1 MLFNK
6 LGIYLVFLCSAI
18 LGNPVVAQEF
28 PNKPIRMVVG
38 FPPGGGIDQLAR
50 VLAEGMSS
58 QLGQNIVVD
67 NKPGAG
73 TAIASAEIMR
83 APNDGYTIGL
93 GNVGQFSVLEHISKQ
108 PIVDLPNKLTPIGQ
122 VGYAPLA
129 LFVPAT
135 LNVNSTS
142 EYLNLLR
149 SQPDALS
156 YASGG
161 NGQITH
167 LAFEM
172 LKSEAQVKIQHIPY
186 KGSGP
191 ALIDLMAGRVVGMID
206 ALGAGMPHVK
216 SGKLKVLALTAA
228 DRAPEFQTIPTF
240 KEAGLKNYVVTGWQG
255 MVAPLNTPTAVV
267 QKLNRALNETL
278 NKKEIREKMIGL
290 GYYPTPTTPDQFG
303 VFMKAESVRWGALCK
318 ELKIEA
324 D

>member
-1 MLFNK
+1 MHIKQLAYYLAL
-6 LGIYLVFLCSAI
+6 LGSAI
-18 LGNPVVAQEF
+18 FGNPVLAQDF

-58 QLGQNIVVD
+58 QLGQNIIVD

-129 LFVPAT
+129 LFVPAS
-135 LNVNSTS
+135 LSVNSTA
-142 EYLNLLR
+142 EYLNLLK
-149 SQPDALS
+149 SQPNAFS
-156 YASGG
+156 YGSGG

-228 DRAPEFQTIPTF
+228 ERAPEFQTIPTF
-240 KEAGLKNYVVTGWQG
+240 KEAGLKNYVGTGWQG
-255 MVAPLNTPTAVV
+255 MVAPLNIPTPVL

-290 GYYPTPTTPDQFG
+290 GYYPTPTTSQEFG

-318 ELKIEA
+318 ELNIEA

>member
-1 MLFNK
+1 MHFKK
-6 LGIYLVFLCSAI
+6 LGIYLTLLSGAI
-18 LGNPVVAQEF
+18 FGYPAVAQDF

-50 VLAEGMSS
+50 ILAEGMSS
-58 QLGQNIVVD
+58 HLGQNIVVD

-108 PIVDLPNKLTPIGQ
+108 PIVDLPNKLSPIGQ

-135 LNVNSTS
+135 LNVNSTV
-142 EYLNLLR
+142 EYLNLLK
-149 SQPDALS
+149 SQPNALS

-206 ALGAGMPHVK
+206 ALGTGMPHVK

-240 KEAGLKNYVVTGWQG
+240 REAGLKNYVVTGWQG
-255 MVAPLNTPTAVV
+255 MVAPLNTPAAVV
-267 QKLNRALNETL
+267 QRLNRALNETL
-278 NKKEIREKMIGL
+278 NKKEIRDKMIGL

-318 ELKIEA
+318 ELKIES

>member
-1 MLFNK
+1 MHFKK
-6 LGIYLVFLCSAI
+6 LGIYLALLSGAI
-18 LGNPVVAQEF
+18 FGNPAFAQDF
-28 PNKPIRMVVG
+28 PNKPIRKVVG

-50 VLAEGMSS
+50 ILAEGMSS

-135 LNVNSTS
+135 LNVNSTA
-142 EYLNLLR
+142 EYLNLLK
-149 SQPDALS
+149 SQPNALS

-240 KEAGLKNYVVTGWQG
+240 REAGLKNYVVTGWQG
-255 MVAPLNTPTAVV
+255 MVAPLNTPAVV
-267 QKLNRALNETL
+267 VQRLNRALNETL
-278 NKKEIREKMIGL
+278 NKKEIRDKMIGL

-318 ELKIEA
+318 ELKIES

>member
-1 MLFNK
+1 MQFKK
-6 LGIYLVFLCSAI
+6 LGIYLTLLGGAI
-18 LGNPVVAQEF
+18 FGNPIGAQEF

-58 QLGQNIVVD
+58 QLGQNIIVD

-73 TAIASAEIMR
+73 TAIASSEIIR

-142 EYLNLLR
+142 EYLNLLK
-149 SQPDALS
+149 SQPNTLS

-318 ELKIEA
+318 ELKIES

>member
-1 MLFNK
+1 MNFKKIGICLTLF
-6 LGIYLVFLCSAI
+6 GSAI
-18 LGNPVVAQEF
+18 LGQTAVAQDF
-28 PNKPIRMVVG
+28 PTKPIRMVVG

-108 PIVDLPNKLTPIGQ
+108 PIVDLPSKLAPIGQ

-135 LNVNSTS
+135 LNVNSTVD
-142 EYLNLLR
+142 YLNLLK
-149 SQPDALS
+149 SQPNALS

-240 KEAGLKNYVVTGWQG
+240 KESGLKNYVVTGWQG
-255 MVAPLNTPTAVV
+255 MVAPLGTPPAVV

-278 NKKEIREKMIGL
+278 NKKEIREKMVGL
-290 GYYPTPTTPDQFG
+290 GYYPTPTTADQFG
-303 VFMKAESVRWGALCK
+303 SFMKAESIRWGALCK

>member
-1 MLFNK
+1 MQFKK
-6 LGIYLVFLCSAI
+6 LAIYLVLLSGAI
-18 LGNPVVAQEF
+18 FGNPAVAQDF

-58 QLGQNIVVD
+58 QLGQNIIVD

-73 TAIASAEIMR
+73 TAIASAEIIR

-142 EYLNLLR
+142 EYLNLLK
-149 SQPDALS
+149 SQPNTLS

-290 GYYPTPTTPDQFG
+290 GYYPTPTSPDQFG

-318 ELKIEA
+318 ELKIES

>member
-1 MLFNK
+1 MHISK
-6 LGIYLVFLCSAI
+6 LGTYLALLSCAI
-18 LGNPVVAQEF
+18 LGNLAFAQDF

-83 APNDGYTIGL
+83 SPSDGYTIGL

-108 PIVDLPNKLTPIGQ
+108 PIVDLPNKLAPVGQ

-135 LNVNSTS
+135 LNVNSAAD
-142 EYLNLLR
+142 YLNLLK
-149 SQPDALS
+149 SQPNALS

-172 LKSEAQVKIQHIPY
+172 LKSEVQVKIQHIPY

-228 DRAPEFQTIPTF
+228 DRAPEFQAIPTF
-240 KEAGLKNYVVTGWQG
+240 KESGLKNYVVTGWQG
-255 MVAPLNTPTAVV
+255 MVAPLNTPAAVV
-267 QKLNRALNETL
+267 QKLNKALNETL

-303 VFMKAESVRWGALCK
+303 VFMKAESQRWGALCK

>member
-1 MLFNK
+1 MQFKK
-6 LGIYLVFLCSAI
+6 LGIYLTLLGGAI
-18 LGNPVVAQEF
+18 FGNPIGAQEF

-58 QLGQNIVVD
+58 QLGQNIIVD

-73 TAIASAEIMR
+73 TAIASAEIIR

-93 GNVGQFSVLEHISKQ
+93 GNVGQCSVLEHISKQ

-142 EYLNLLR
+142 EYLNLLK
-149 SQPDALS
+149 SQPNALS

-191 ALIDLMAGRVVGMID
+191 ALIDLMTGRVVGMID

-318 ELKIEA
+318 ELKIES

>member
-1 MLFNK
+1 MQFKK
-6 LGIYLVFLCSAI
+6 LGIYLTLLGGAI
-18 LGNPVVAQEF
+18 FGNPVGAQEF

-73 TAIASAEIMR
+73 TAIASAEIIR

-142 EYLNLLR
+142 EYLNLLK
-149 SQPDALS
+149 SQPNALS

-172 LKSEAQVKIQHIPY
+172 LKSEAQVKIQHVPY

-228 DRAPEFQTIPTF
+228 ERAPEFQTIPTF

-255 MVAPLNTPTAVV
+255 MVAPMNTPPPVL

-290 GYYPTPTTPDQFG
+290 GYYPTPTTSDQFG

-318 ELKIEA
+318 ELKIES

>member
-1 MLFNK
+1 MQFKK
-6 LGIYLVFLCSAI
+6 LAIYLVLLSGAI
-18 LGNPVVAQEF
+18 FGNPAVAQDF

-58 QLGQNIVVD
+58 QLGQNIIVD

-135 LNVNSTS
+135 LNANSTS
-142 EYLNLLR
+142 EYLNLLK
-149 SQPDALS
+149 SQPNALS

-240 KEAGLKNYVVTGWQG
+240 REAGLKNYVVTGWQG
-255 MVAPLNTPTAVV
+255 MVAPLNTPAAVV

-318 ELKIEA
+318 ELKIES

>member
-1 MLFNK
+1 MHIKQLAYYLAL
-6 LGIYLVFLCSAI
+6 LGSAI
-18 LGNPVVAQEF
+18 FGNPVLAQDF

-58 QLGQNIVVD
+58 QLGQNIIVD

-129 LFVPAT
+129 LFVPAS
-135 LNVNSTS
+135 LSVNSTA
-142 EYLNLLR
+142 EYLNLLK
-149 SQPDALS
+149 SQPNAFS
-156 YASGG
+156 YGSGG

-228 DRAPEFQTIPTF
+228 ERAPEFQTIPTF

-255 MVAPLNTPTAVV
+255 MVAPLNIPTPVL

-290 GYYPTPTTPDQFG
+290 GYYPTPTTSQEFG

-318 ELKIEA
+318 ELNIEA

>member
-6 LGIYLVFLCSAI
+6 LGIYLALLCSAV

-73 TAIASAEIMR
+73 TAIASVEIMR

-142 EYLNLLR
+142 EYLNLLK
-149 SQPDALS
+149 SQPNAFS

-172 LKSEAQVKIQHIPY
+172 LKSEAQVNIQHIPY

-228 DRAPEFQTIPTF
+228 ERAPEFQTIPTF
-240 KEAGLKNYVVTGWQG
+240 KETGLKNYVVIGWQG
-255 MVAPLNTPTAVV
+255 MVAPLNTPAAVV
-267 QKLNRALNETL
+267 QKLNKALNETL

-303 VFMKAESVRWGALCK
+303 VFMKAESARWGALCK

>member
-1 MLFNK
+1 
-6 LGIYLVFLCSAI
+6 
-18 LGNPVVAQEF
+18 
-28 PNKPIRMVVG
+28 
-38 FPPGGGIDQLAR
+38 
-50 VLAEGMSS
+50 
-58 QLGQNIVVD
+58 
-67 NKPGAG
+67 
-73 TAIASAEIMR
+73 
-83 APNDGYTIGL
+83 
-93 GNVGQFSVLEHISKQ
+93 
-108 PIVDLPNKLTPIGQ
+108 
-122 VGYAPLA
+122 
-129 LFVPAT
+129 
-135 LNVNSTS
+135 
-142 EYLNLLR
+142 LNLLK
-149 SQPDALS
+149 SQPNVFS
-156 YASGG
+156 YGSGG

-228 DRAPEFQTIPTF
+228 ERAPEFQTIPTF

-255 MVAPLNTPTAVV
+255 MVAPLNTPIPVL

-278 NKKEIREKMIGL
+278 NKKEIREKMIGM
-290 GYYPTPTTPDQFG
+290 GYYPTPTTSQEFG

-318 ELKIEA
+318 ELHIET

>member
-1 MLFNK
+1 MQSKK
-6 LGIYLVFLCSAI
+6 LAIYLVLLSGAI
-18 LGNPVVAQEF
+18 FGNPAVAQDF

-58 QLGQNIVVD
+58 QLGQNIIVD

-142 EYLNLLR
+142 EYLNLLK
-149 SQPDALS
+149 SQPNTLS

-240 KEAGLKNYVVTGWQG
+240 KESGLKNYVVTGWQG

-318 ELKIEA
+318 ELKIES

>member
-1 MLFNK
+1 MYLK
-6 LGIYLVFLCSAI
+6 KIGILLTLMVSVIHGQHA
-18 LGNPVVAQEF
+18 VAQDF

-50 VLAEGMSS
+50 LLAEGMSS
-58 QLGQNIVVD
+58 QLGQNIIVD

-83 APNDGYTIGL
+83 ATNDGYTIGL

-108 PIVDLPNKLTPIGQ
+108 PIVDLPSKLAPIGQ

-135 LNVNSTS
+135 LSVNSVTD
-142 EYLNLLR
+142 YLNLLK
-149 SQPDALS
+149 SQPNTLS
-156 YASGG
+156 YGSGG

-172 LKSEAQVKIQHIPY
+172 LKSETQVKIQHIPY

-228 DRAPEFQTIPTF
+228 ERVPEFQSIPTF
-240 KEAGLKNYVVTGWQG
+240 KESGLKNYVVTGWQG
-255 MVAPLNTPTAVV
+255 MVAPLGTPSAVL
-267 QKLNRALNETL
+267 QKLNRSLNETL

-290 GYYPTPTTPDQFG
+290 GYYPTPTSAEQFG
-303 VFMKAESVRWGALCK
+303 SFMKAESLRWGALCK
-318 ELKIEA
+318 ELKIET

>member
-1 MLFNK
+1 MHIKQLAFYLAL
-6 LGIYLVFLCSAI
+6 LGSAI
-18 LGNPVVAQEF
+18 FGNPVLAQDF

-58 QLGQNIVVD
+58 QLGQNIIVD

-129 LFVPAT
+129 LFVPAS
-135 LNVNSTS
+135 LSVNSTA
-142 EYLNLLR
+142 EYLNLLK
-149 SQPDALS
+149 SQPNAFS
-156 YASGG
+156 YGSGG

-228 DRAPEFQTIPTF
+228 ERAPEFQTIPTF

-255 MVAPLNTPTAVV
+255 MVAPLNIPTPVL

-290 GYYPTPTTPDQFG
+290 GYYPTPTTSQEFG

-318 ELKIEA
+318 ELNIEA

>member
-1 MLFNK
+1 MYLK
-6 LGIYLVFLCSAI
+6 KIGILLTLMVSVIHGQHA
-18 LGNPVVAQEF
+18 VAQDF

-50 VLAEGMSS
+50 LLAEGMSS
-58 QLGQNIVVD
+58 QLGQNIIVD

-83 APNDGYTIGL
+83 ATNDGYTIGL

-108 PIVDLPNKLTPIGQ
+108 PIVDLPSKLAPIGQ

-129 LFVPAT
+129 LSVPAT
-135 LNVNSTS
+135 LSVNSVTD
-142 EYLNLLR
+142 YLNLLK
-149 SQPDALS
+149 SQPNTLS
-156 YASGG
+156 YGSGG

-172 LKSEAQVKIQHIPY
+172 LKSETQVKIQHIPY

-206 ALGAGMPHVK
+206 TLGAGMPHVK

-228 DRAPEFQTIPTF
+228 ERAPEFQSIPTF
-240 KEAGLKNYVVTGWQG
+240 KESGLKNYVVTGWQG
-255 MVAPLNTPTAVV
+255 MVAPLGTPSAVL
-267 QKLNRALNETL
+267 QKLNRSLNETL

-290 GYYPTPTTPDQFG
+290 GYYPTPTSAEQFG
-303 VFMKAESVRWGALCK
+303 SFMKAESLRWGALCK
-318 ELKIEA
+318 ELKIET

>member
-1 MLFNK
+1 MHFKK
-6 LGIYLVFLCSAI
+6 LGIYLILLSGAI
-18 LGNPVVAQEF
+18 FGCPAFAQDF

-50 VLAEGMSS
+50 ILAEGMSS

-67 NKPGAG
+67 NKPGGG

-135 LNVNSTS
+135 LNVNSTV
-142 EYLNLLR
+142 EYLNLLK
-149 SQPDALS
+149 SQPNALS

-240 KEAGLKNYVVTGWQG
+240 REAGLKNYVVTGWQG
-255 MVAPLNTPTAVV
+255 MVAPLNTPAAVV
-267 QKLNRALNETL
+267 QRLNRALNETL
-278 NKKEIREKMIGL
+278 NKKEIRDKMVGL

-318 ELKIEA
+318 ELKIES

>member
-1 MLFNK
+1 MHFKK
-6 LGIYLVFLCSAI
+6 LGIYLILLSGAI
-18 LGNPVVAQEF
+18 FGCPAFAQDF

-50 VLAEGMSS
+50 ILAEGMSS

-135 LNVNSTS
+135 LNVNSTV
-142 EYLNLLR
+142 EYLNLLK
-149 SQPDALS
+149 SQPNTLS

-240 KEAGLKNYVVTGWQG
+240 REAGLKNYVVTGWQG

-267 QKLNRALNETL
+267 QRLNRALNETL
-278 NKKEIREKMIGL
+278 NKKEIRDKMVSL

-318 ELKIEA
+318 DLKIES

>member
-1 MLFNK
+1 MHFKK
-6 LGIYLVFLCSAI
+6 LGIYLALLSGAI
-18 LGNPVVAQEF
+18 FGNPAFAQDF

-50 VLAEGMSS
+50 ILAEGMSS
-58 QLGQNIVVD
+58 QLGQNIIVD

-108 PIVDLPNKLTPIGQ
+108 PIVDLPNKLSPIGQ

-135 LNVNSTS
+135 LNVNSTA
-142 EYLNLLR
+142 EYLNLLK
-149 SQPDALS
+149 SQPNTLS

-172 LKSEAQVKIQHIPY
+172 LKSEAQVKIQHVPY

-191 ALIDLMAGRVVGMID
+191 A
-206 ALGAGMPHVK
+206 
-216 SGKLKVLALTAA
+216 
-228 DRAPEFQTIPTF
+228 
-240 KEAGLKNYVVTGWQG
+240 
-255 MVAPLNTPTAVV
+255 
-267 QKLNRALNETL
+267 
-278 NKKEIREKMIGL
+278 
-290 GYYPTPTTPDQFG
+290 
-303 VFMKAESVRWGALCK
+303 
-318 ELKIEA
+318 
-324 D
+324 

>member
-1 MLFNK
+1 MVSV
-6 LGIYLVFLCSAI
+6 IHCQHA
-18 LGNPVVAQEF
+18 VAQDF

-50 VLAEGMSS
+50 LLAEGMSS
-58 QLGQNIVVD
+58 QLGQNIIVD

-83 APNDGYTIGL
+83 ATNDGYTIGL

-108 PIVDLPNKLTPIGQ
+108 PIVDLPSKLAPIGQ

-135 LNVNSTS
+135 LSVNSVTD
-142 EYLNLLR
+142 YLNLLK
-149 SQPDALS
+149 SQPNTLS
-156 YASGG
+156 YGSGG

-172 LKSEAQVKIQHIPY
+172 LKSETQVKIQHIPY

-228 DRAPEFQTIPTF
+228 ERAPEFQSIPTF
-240 KEAGLKNYVVTGWQG
+240 KESGLKNYVVTGWQG
-255 MVAPLNTPTAVV
+255 MVAPLGTPSAVL
-267 QKLNRALNETL
+267 QKLNRSLNETL

-290 GYYPTPTTPDQFG
+290 GYYPTPTSAEQFG
-303 VFMKAESVRWGALCK
+303 SFMKAESLRWGALCK
-318 ELKIEA
+318 ELKIET

>member
-1 MLFNK
+1 MHFKK
-6 LGIYLVFLCSAI
+6 LGIYLTLLSGAI
-18 LGNPVVAQEF
+18 FGYPAVAQDF

-50 VLAEGMSS
+50 ILAEGMSS
-58 QLGQNIVVD
+58 HLGQNIVVD

-108 PIVDLPNKLTPIGQ
+108 PIVDLPNKLSPIGQ

-135 LNVNSTS
+135 LNVNSTV
-142 EYLNLLR
+142 EYLNLLK
-149 SQPDALS
+149 SQPNALS

-240 KEAGLKNYVVTGWQG
+240 REAGLKNYVVTGWQG
-255 MVAPLNTPTAVV
+255 MVAPLNTPAAVV
-267 QKLNRALNETL
+267 QRLNRALNETL
-278 NKKEIREKMIGL
+278 NKKEIRDKMIGL

-318 ELKIEA
+318 ELKIES

>member
-1 MLFNK
+1 MHFK
-6 LGIYLVFLCSAI
+6 KIGILLTLLVSVIHGL
-18 LGNPVVAQEF
+18 PVEAQEF

-50 VLAEGMSS
+50 LLADGMSS
-58 QLGQNIVVD
+58 QLGQNIIVD

-108 PIVDLPNKLTPIGQ
+108 PINDLPSKLAPIGQ

-135 LNVNSTS
+135 LSVNSTTD
-142 EYLNLLR
+142 YLNLLK
-149 SQPDALS
+149 SQPNTLS
-156 YASGG
+156 YGSGG

-191 ALIDLMAGRVVGMID
+191 DLIDLMAGRVVGMID

-228 DRAPEFQTIPTF
+228 ERAPEFQSIPTF
-240 KEAGLKNYVVTGWQG
+240 KESGLKNYVVTGWQG
-255 MVAPLNTPTAVV
+255 MVAPLGTPPAVI
-267 QKLNRALNETL
+267 QKLNRSLNETL

-290 GYYPTPTTPDQFG
+290 GYYPTPTSPEQFG
-303 VFMKAESVRWGALCK
+303 VFMKAESLRWGALCK
-318 ELKIEA
+318 ELKIET

>member
-1 MLFNK
+1 MQFKK
-6 LGIYLVFLCSAI
+6 LGIYLTLLGGAI
-18 LGNPVVAQEF
+18 FGNPIGAQEF

-50 VLAEGMSS
+50 VLSEGMSS
-58 QLGQNIVVD
+58 QLGQNIIVD

-73 TAIASAEIMR
+73 TAIASAEIIR

-142 EYLNLLR
+142 EYLNLLK
-149 SQPDALS
+149 SQPNTLS

-172 LKSEAQVKIQHIPY
+172 LKSEAQVNIQHIPY

-191 ALIDLMAGRVVGMID
+191 ALVDLMAGRVVGMID

-318 ELKIEA
+318 ELKIES

>member
-1 MLFNK
+1 MHFKK
-6 LGIYLVFLCSAI
+6 LGIYLILLSGAI
-18 LGNPVVAQEF
+18 FGCPAFAQDF

-50 VLAEGMSS
+50 ILAEGMSS

-83 APNDGYTIGL
+83 APHDGYTIGL

-142 EYLNLLR
+142 EYLNLLK
-149 SQPDALS
+149 SQPNAFS

-172 LKSEAQVKIQHIPY
+172 LKSEAQVNIQHIPY

-191 ALIDLMAGRVVGMID
+191 ALVDLMAGRVVGMID

-228 DRAPEFQTIPTF
+228 ERAPEFQTIPTF
-240 KEAGLKNYVVTGWQG
+240 KETGLKNYVVIGWQG
-255 MVAPLNTPTAVV
+255 MVAPLNTPAAVV
-267 QKLNRALNETL
+267 QKLNKALNETL

-303 VFMKAESVRWGALCK
+303 VFIKAESARWGALCK

>member
-1 MLFNK
+1 MRFKKIGICLAL
-6 LGIYLVFLCSAI
+6 LGSVI
-18 LGNPVVAQEF
+18 LGQSAFAQEF

-50 VLAEGMSS
+50 VLAEGMSG

-73 TAIASAEIMR
+73 TAIATAEIMR

-108 PIVDLPNKLTPIGQ
+108 PIVDLPSKLAPIGQ

-142 EYLNLLR
+142 EYLNLLK
-149 SQPDALS
+149 SQPNAFS

-172 LKSEAQVKIQHIPY
+172 LKAEAQVKIQHIPY

-240 KEAGLKNYVVTGWQG
+240 KESGLKNYVVTGWQG
-255 MVAPLNTPTAVV
+255 MVAPLGTPPAVV
-267 QKLNRALNETL
+267 QKLNRTLNEVL
-278 NKKEIREKMIGL
+278 NKKEIRDKMIGL
-290 GYYPTPTTPDQFG
+290 GYYPTPTTAEQFG
-303 VFMKAESVRWGALCK
+303 GFMKAESIRWGALCK

>member
-1 MLFNK
+1 MYLK
-6 LGIYLVFLCSAI
+6 KIGILLTLMVSVIHGQHA
-18 LGNPVVAQEF
+18 VAQDF

-50 VLAEGMSS
+50 LLAEGMSS
-58 QLGQNIVVD
+58 QLGQNIIVD

-83 APNDGYTIGL
+83 ATNDGYTIGL

-108 PIVDLPNKLTPIGQ
+108 PIVDLPSKLAPIGQ

-135 LNVNSTS
+135 LSVNSVTD
-142 EYLNLLR
+142 YLNLLK
-149 SQPDALS
+149 SQPNTLS
-156 YASGG
+156 YGSGG

-172 LKSEAQVKIQHIPY
+172 LKSETQVKIQHIPY

-191 ALIDLMAGRVVGMID
+191 ALIDLMAGRVVGIID

-228 DRAPEFQTIPTF
+228 ERAPEFQSIPTF
-240 KEAGLKNYVVTGWQG
+240 KESGLKNYVVTGWQG
-255 MVAPLNTPTAVV
+255 MVAPLGTPSAVL
-267 QKLNRALNETL
+267 QKLNRSLNETL

-290 GYYPTPTTPDQFG
+290 GYYPTPTSAEQFG
-303 VFMKAESVRWGALCK
+303 SFMKAESLRWGALCK
-318 ELKIEA
+318 ELKIET